1 MDRFTQEMHNFITP
15 CNKYSQVNFFEYDF
29 LDQILQDLQEVFT
42 PCQLSLADDCNT
54 GTNSLYDDLFYSP
67 NSKKQQPTTPQL
79 ELTRLDEFVLQE
91 LDIISAEL
99 SVHNSTRRGQRVKR
113 RLFSCSGDDDEPA
126 PKKRCTINLSHS
138 ESDDDSEFTWSSV
151 CRI

>member
-1 MDRFTQEMHNFITP
+1 M
-15 CNKYSQVNFFEYDF
+15 
-29 LDQILQDLQEVFT
+29 DQILQNLQEVFT
-42 PCQLSLADDCNT
+42 PCQLSLDNCNT

-67 NSKKQQPTTPQL
+67 NPKKQQPTTPKL
-79 ELTRLDEFVLQE
+79 ELCRLDEFVLQE
-91 LDIISAEL
+91 LDIISVEL
-99 SVHNSTRRGQRVKR
+99 SFYNSTRRGQRVKR
-113 RLFSCSGDDDEPA
+113 RLFSCSGDNDEPM